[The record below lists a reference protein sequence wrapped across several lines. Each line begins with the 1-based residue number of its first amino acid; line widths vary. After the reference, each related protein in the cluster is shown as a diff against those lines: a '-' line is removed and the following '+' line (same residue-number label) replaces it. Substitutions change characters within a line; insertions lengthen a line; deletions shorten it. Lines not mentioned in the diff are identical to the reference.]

1 MFERF
6 PIRNTRQFECK
17 LVAARRTAFDTDRLA
32 FGIGSLD
39 DSQKLP
45 LRGVPVLE
53 VGLLDVHGEVV
64 NDLLSDLGVLRM
76 DVQGF
81 SAQVDVGLRFALHL
95 AQHVVPRRCMDSEV
109 IIREIVIACHFI
121 FSDLFGDRGQ

>member
-1 MFERF
+1 MSLDIGFEPSSERALVAGIGPHLQLFVGPLFERF

-81 SAQVDVGLRFALHL
+81 
-95 AQHVVPRRCMDSEV
+95 PRR
-109 IIREIVIACHFI
+109 
-121 FSDLFGDRGQ
+121 